1 MSADGE
7 DDPLVLM
14 FIPPLVDV
22 LAALERETR
31 RPLTEAEVLA
41 ARDGATCMAMPYS
54 AALKLDQ
61 SRPYHDIDAEHVWD
75 EWQER
80 RVCLG

>member
-1 MSADGE
+1 MTADNE

-14 FIPPLVDV
+14 FDPPLVDV
-22 LAALERETR
+22 LRTAEQKAG
-31 RPLTEAEVLA
+31 RPLTEIEVLA

-54 AALKLDQ
+54 EALKLDQ

-75 EWQER
+75 EWQQR
-80 RVCLG
+80 RAAN

>member
-1 MSADGE
+1 MSTDNE

-22 LAALERETR
+22 LHALERETG
-31 RPLTEAEVLA
+31 RPLTEAEVVA
-41 ARDGATCMAMPYS
+41 ARDSATCMAMPYS

-75 EWQER
+75 EWQQR
-80 RVCLG
+80 RAVN

>member
-1 MSADGE
+1 MSTDNE

-14 FIPPLVDV
+14 FVPPLVDV
-22 LAALERETR
+22 LRLLEQRAG
-31 RPLTEAEVLA
+31 RPLTEPEVIA
-41 ARDGATCMAMPYS
+41 ARDAAVCMAMPYS

-75 EWQER
+75 EWQQR
-80 RVCLG
+80 RATN

>member
-1 MSADGE
+1 MSGDDE

-14 FIPPLVDV
+14 FDPPLVDV
-22 LAALERETR
+22 LRALEREAS

-54 AALKLDQ
+54 EALKLDQ

-75 EWQER
+75 EWVQLR
-80 RVCLG
+80 PN

>member
-1 MSADGE
+1 MSTDNE

-14 FIPPLVDV
+14 FDPPLVDV
-22 LAALERETR
+22 LRAREREAGR
-31 RPLTEAEVLA
+31 LLTEAEVLA

-75 EWQER
+75 EWQ
-80 RVCLG
+80 RVRAH

>member
-1 MSADGE
+1 MSADDE

-14 FIPPLVDV
+14 FDPPLVDV
-22 LAALERETR
+22 LRTLERETG
-31 RPLTEAEVLA
+31 RPLIEAEVLA

-54 AALKLDQ
+54 EALKLDQ

-75 EWQER
+75 EWVQR
-80 RVCLG
+80 RAN

>member
-1 MSADGE
+1 MSSDPE

-22 LAALERETR
+22 LRLLEQRAG
-31 RPLTEAEVLA
+31 RPLTEPEVIA
-41 ARDGATCMAMPYS
+41 ARDAAVCMAMPDS

-61 SRPYHDIDAEHVWD
+61 SRPYHDIDAEQVWD
-75 EWQER
+75 EWQQR
-80 RVCLG
+80 RAPN